1 MGLLFTPARIGTL
14 TLSNRLVRSATAE
27 RLGLPD
33 GRSRP
38 RLAQMYQEL
47 ACGGVGLLITGHL
60 FVHPAG
66 RVHPEMAGI
75 HTDDLIP
82 YFRTLTNLVHREGG
96 CIAAQIN
103 FGGMRCRPE
112 AVQEALAPSSVAFP
126 FLPGPAREM
135 TEEEIWTVVEAFG
148 KAARRA
154 QEAGFDAVQVHAAH
168 GYLINQ
174 FLSPLVNRR
183 TDGWGGDLQGRM
195 RFLREVAQAVRAQVG
210 PDYPVFL
217 KLGLMDGL
225 EGGLSL
231 EEGLQVAAALREMR
245 FDAVEVS
252 GGLDD
257 GKWTLS
263 IRPGIRS
270 EDEEAYFRPLA
281 RRVRQVTD
289 LPLLLVGGLRSRK
302 VMEDVLAS
310 GDADFISLSRPLLC
324 EPDLPRR
331 LWQGQERAACISG
344 NRCWPERPEDEGI
357 ACKCAGVQRSP

>member
-1 MGLLFTPARIGTL
+1 MSLLFAPARISTL
-14 TLSNRLVRSATAE
+14 TLPNRLVRSATAE

-38 RLAQMYQEL
+38 RLAQMYRDL
-47 ACGGVGLLITGHL
+47 ARGGVGLLITGHL

-82 YFRTLTNLVHREGG
+82 YLRSLTDLVHGEGG
-96 CIAAQIN
+96 YIAAQIN

-112 AVQEALAPSSVAFP
+112 AVREAIAPSAAAFP

-148 KAARRA
+148 EAARRA
-154 QEAGFDAVQVHAAH
+154 REAGFDAVQVHAAH
-168 GYLINQ
+168 GYLVNQ

-183 TDGWGGDLQGRM
+183 EDAWGGDLQGRM
-195 RFLREVAQAVRAQVG
+195 RFLREVARAVRAQVG
-210 PDYPVFL
+210 PDYPVFI
-217 KLGLMDGL
+217 KLGMMDGL
-225 EGGLSL
+225 EGGLTL
-231 EEGLQVAAALREMR
+231 EEGLQVAAALREMG

-257 GKWTLS
+257 GKRPLS

-270 EDEEAYFRPLA
+270 EDGEAYFRPWA
-281 RRVRQVTD
+281 RQVRAATD
-289 LPLLLVGGLRSRK
+289 LPLLLVGGLRSRR

-310 GDADFISLSRPLLC
+310 GDADFISLSRPLIC

-331 LWQGQERAACISG
+331 LWDGQERAACISG
-344 NRCWPERPEDEGI
+344 SRCWPETPEDEGI
-357 ACKCAGVQRSP
+357 ACKCAGVQRLP